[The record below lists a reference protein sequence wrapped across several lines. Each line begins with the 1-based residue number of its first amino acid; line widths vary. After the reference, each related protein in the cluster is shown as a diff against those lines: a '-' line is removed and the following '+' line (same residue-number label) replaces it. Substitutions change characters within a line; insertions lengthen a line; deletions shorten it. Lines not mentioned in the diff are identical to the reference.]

1 MTANQN
7 FDADADV
14 DVDVVQRFEK
24 FARKTKRASDKVAKK
39 RPKSWRQISPKRI
52 QWLVEHKI
60 RPFVKG

>member
-1 MTANQN
+1 MTPNQN
-7 FDADADV
+7 LDSDV
-14 DVDVVQRFEK
+14 DVDVVHFEK